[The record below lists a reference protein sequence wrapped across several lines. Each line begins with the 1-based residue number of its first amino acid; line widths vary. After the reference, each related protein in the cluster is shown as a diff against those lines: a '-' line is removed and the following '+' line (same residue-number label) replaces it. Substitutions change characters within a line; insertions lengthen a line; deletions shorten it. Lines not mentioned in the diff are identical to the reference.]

1 MRSIPNRLPGLVCG
15 LFLAAG
21 SGFGP
26 GARAFGATDDDVA
39 RPLLMQALEN
49 QYHGRYQA
57 SMEMVNDNF
66 ADGKDSLAGWAEF
79 SDDVGERRMCLA
91 GPKKAF
97 EYRSLNYGKEQ
108 WVTDDNSRRVRR
120 IANRQWKKGVFG
132 NLLTYE
138 DMLKLPADFFL
149 EYSSC
154 KGVKATDSAYQISM
168 TLKPLFQSFYSR
180 IDVCLSKA
188 PVLVKAMTFYGTHG
202 EKLKSMEVKGY
213 KEMDGKWLVTDM
225 KVADNDSTAS
235 LQMCFKN
242 FSFTESPEVQRE
254 RAKEGLSLATKRS
267 LAIPAPG
274 GSAANGSPSG
284 SGSAEDADGT
294 EEVSN

>member
-1 MRSIPNRLPGLVCG
+1 MSGL
-15 LFLAAG
+15 LLASVA
-21 SGFGP
+21 
-26 GARAFGATDDDVA
+26 AVFGAGEDDVA
-39 RPLLMQALEN
+39 RPLLLQAMEN

-57 SMEMVNDNF
+57 TLEIVNENF

-79 SDDVGERRMCLA
+79 ADDVGERKMCLS
-91 GPKKAF
+91 GSKKAF
-97 EYRSLNYGKEQ
+97 EYRSLNFGKEQ

-154 KGVKATDSAYQISM
+154 KGVKTTDSGYQISM
-168 TLKPLFQSFYSR
+168 TLKPLFQSFYGR
-180 IDVCLSKA
+180 IDVTLSKA
-188 PVLVKAMTFYGTHG
+188 PVLVKSMTFFGGHG
-202 EKLKSMEVKGY
+202 ERLKTMDVRGY
-213 KEMDGKWLVTDM
+213 KEMEGKWLATDLA
-225 KVADNDSTAS
+225 VADNDSTAN

-242 FSFTESPEVQRE
+242 FSFLESPLAQRE
-254 RAKEGLSLATKRS
+254 KAKGGMNLLANRP
-267 LAIPAPG
+267 LLIPAPTG
-274 GSAANGSPSG
+274 PASG
-284 SGSAEDADGT
+284 DAETDNS

>member
-1 MRSIPNRLPGLVCG
+1 MRLIPNRIRSLFCG
-15 LFLAAG
+15 LFLTAA
-21 SGFGP
+21 
-26 GARAFGATDDDVA
+26 AAAFGAADDDLA

-57 SMEMVNDNF
+57 TMELVNDNF

-79 SDDVGERRMCLA
+79 ADDVGERRICLA
-91 GPKKAF
+91 GSKKAF

-108 WVTDDNSRRVRR
+108 WITDDNSRRVRR

-132 NLLTYE
+132 TLLTYE

-154 KGVKATDSAYQISM
+154 KGVKTTDSTYQICM
-168 TLKPLFQSFYSR
+168 TLKPVFQSFYSR
-180 IDVCLSKA
+180 IDVTLAKS
-188 PVLVKAMTFYGTHG
+188 PVLLRAMTFYGTHG
-202 EKLKSMEVKGY
+202 EKLKTMQVKGY
-213 KEMDGKWLVTDM
+213 KEMEGKWLMTDLS
-225 KVADNDSTAS
+225 VADNDSLAS

-242 FSFTESPEVQRE
+242 FSFTESPLAQKE
-254 RAKEGLSLATKRS
+254 RAKNGLSLMSKGP
-267 LAIPAPG
+267 LMIPSASEG
-274 GSAANGSPSG
+274 AGSEDSDVE
-284 SGSAEDADGT
+284 SA